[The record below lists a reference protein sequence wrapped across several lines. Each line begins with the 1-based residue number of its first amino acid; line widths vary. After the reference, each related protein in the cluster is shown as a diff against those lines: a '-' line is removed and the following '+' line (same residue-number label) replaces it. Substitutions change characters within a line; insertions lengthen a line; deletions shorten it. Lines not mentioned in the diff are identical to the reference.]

1 MNLKELME
9 KSIPRPWHT
18 EGDGQI
24 FGPNPEFDPT
34 DLQTHDEILIADVA
48 HENAALT
55 EYDADNA
62 ALIVHCV
69 NNFAQLVEA
78 LEEIQKSCPRYSD
91 DEGINAGLLR
101 IMQVTNFALTA
112 AQTIP
117 SGEKGDK

>member
-1 MNLKELME
+1 MAGGLNA
-9 KSIPRPWHT
+9 R
-18 EGDGQI
+18 Q
-24 FGPNPEFDPT
+24 
-34 DLQTHDEILIADVA
+34 ILIADVA
-48 HENAALT
+48 PENVALT
-55 EYDADNA
+55 EYDAPNA
-62 ALIVHCV
+62 ALITHCV